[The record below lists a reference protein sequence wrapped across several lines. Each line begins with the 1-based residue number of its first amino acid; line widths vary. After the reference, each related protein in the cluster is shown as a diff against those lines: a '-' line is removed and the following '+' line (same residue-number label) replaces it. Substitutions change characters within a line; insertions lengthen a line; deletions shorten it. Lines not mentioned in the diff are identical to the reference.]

1 MSDAI
6 SPLIFVWLEDSPEQQ
21 FLRATRYA
29 AEKFPSMSASPP
41 KASVRPSKIR
51 LGYFSAEFHDH
62 AVMFQ
67 LARLFEL
74 HDRDRFSIHAFSF
87 GPTRISP
94 MRSRLTDAFDDF
106 HEVAAMDSRAIADL
120 ARTEAIDIAIDLM
133 GYTGRARTEIFAFRA
148 APVQMLYMGYP
159 GTMGAPF
166 FDYLVADPIVIPE
179 EQRRYFAEKII
190 CLPDSYQANDDQR
203 RIAGT
208 IPSRT
213 DLGLPEQGFVFCCFN
228 NPYKITPEEF
238 DVWMR
243 LLARVE
249 ESVLWLFQA
258 NASVE
263 DNLRRSATARGVDP
277 ARLVFA
283 ERMPHTEHLAR
294 LSRADLFLDCFGCNA
309 HATASD
315 ALWAG
320 VPVLTVPGRGFAA
333 RVGASVTN
341 SVGLH
346 DMVVA
351 TREDYER
358 LALELARNPARL
370 ADVKSR
376 LAHNRTI
383 MPLFDSERFT
393 RHIESGFTLAF
404 DRYRAGLEPDHI
416 EVPRLPERIS

>member
-1 MSDAI
+1 
-6 SPLIFVWLEDSPEQQ
+6 
-21 FLRATRYA
+21 
-29 AEKFPSMSASPP
+29 
-41 KASVRPSKIR
+41 
-51 LGYFSAEFHDH
+51 
-62 AVMFQ
+62 
-67 LARLFEL
+67 
-74 HDRDRFSIHAFSF
+74 
-87 GPTRISP
+87 
-94 MRSRLTDAFDDF
+94 
-106 HEVAAMDSRAIADL
+106 
-120 ARTEAIDIAIDLM
+120 
-133 GYTGRARTEIFAFRA
+133 
-148 APVQMLYMGYP
+148 
-159 GTMGAPF
+159 
-166 FDYLVADPIVIPE
+166 
-179 EQRRYFAEKII
+179 
-190 CLPDSYQANDDQR
+190 
-203 RIAGT
+203 
-208 IPSRT
+208 
-213 DLGLPEQGFVFCCFN
+213 
-228 NPYKITPEEF
+228 
-238 DVWMR
+238 
-243 LLARVE
+243 
-249 ESVLWLFQA
+249 
-258 NASVE
+258 
-263 DNLRRSATARGVDP
+263 
-277 ARLVFA
+277 
-283 ERMPHTEHLAR
+283 MPHTEHLAR